1 MAVEEIQSNYYADAK
16 KKWIDINLSVKCC
29 VTKFLTEVLFQNDYS
44 RVIYSMPDS
53 VFRRRIET
61 LDNGCG
67 R

>member
-1 MAVEEIQSNYYADAK
+1 MAIEETQKGYYDDAK

-29 VTKFLTEVLFQNDYS
+29 VSKFLAEVLFKNDYS
-44 RVIYSMPDS
+44 RVVYAMPDA

-61 LDNGCG
+61 LDI